1 MLNFS
6 IKTPKIQLHQSF
18 QMVKFLA
25 YCYSELVLIQAHCS
39 LNCKNKKK
47 KKKKK
52 KKKSFLFSRLSLL
65 FQFFLLFPLS
75 LLSSLSQWMWS
86 SDGSSPMMIL
96 VRQWWSDNHGFDVVW
111 WSVVV
116 WWSPSVLSSLPLF
129 SLLCSLFVGL
139 MVSLYSLFSPSILS
153 SLFFLRGFDGL
164 PLSLF
169 TSVIA
174 ASLLDLMVLVHS
186 IVSSFILYFFR

>member
-6 IKTPKIQLHQSF
+6 IKTPKTQLHQSF
-18 QMVKFLA
+18 EMVKFLA

-39 LNCKNKKK
+39 LNCK
-47 KKKKK
+47 K
-52 KKKSFLFSRLSLL
+52 KKKSFLFSRLSLF

-75 LLSSLSQWMWS
+75 LRSSLSQWMWS

-96 VRQWWSDNHGFDVVW
+96 VRQWWSDSHGFDVVW

-174 ASLLDLMVLVHS
+174 ASLLDPMVLVHS